1 MSENKHCKPCLREQ
15 GRNILGAATTRSIA
29 LGIENTER
37 LKEKK
42 QVLATASEAGQQSGA
57 FSFTFGVRRVC
68 KSTTHYYTSPF

>member
-1 MSENKHCKPCLREQ
+1 MPERTREEYSGSSNYKKHCIGNWKHWKV
-15 GRNILGAATTRSIA
+15 
-29 LGIENTER
+29 ER
-37 LKEKK
+37 KK